1 MVSFNSIDMPIQ
13 VDGSTTIPVKQLYMY
28 IKRSSKLRIRIL
40 LGTIFT
46 GISTINQQKYGSLHH
61 PCKLRILHGALLDGI
76 VLTIWTLYIAIFRK
90 FPLHNP
96 CNLSLSTHNST
107 SHLGEGKRRCSGRRG
122 SVVEGDVF
130 YLWDEM
136 HVPNLFFRYVLL
148 LGKKLKK

>member
-46 GISTINQQKYGSLHH
+46 GISTINQQKYGPLHH

-76 VLTIWTLYIAIFRK
+76 VLTIWTLYIAIFRN
-90 FPLHNP
+90 FPLHYP

-107 SHLGEGKRRCSGRRG
+107 SHLGEGKRRCGAAVVVQSWKGMFFTSGMRCM
-122 SVVEGDVF
+122 SQTC
-130 YLWDEM
+130 
-136 HVPNLFFRYVLL
+136 FFVMFCY
-148 LGKKLKK
+148 LGKN